1 MWNNIGRQYIFR
13 NKFPIGFQFLGI
25 CRQCRFPP
33 IKSLRIVFVLCL
45 GNRYAGFHGICPGRT
60 LFNVIRFLH
69 PEIGIR
75 ELSVLG
81 RIKGYTHIAGRCFQF
96 RIGFVGGAVF
106 FVLSGIGLSRYRI
119 PVRRKRRIP
128 FFKDFAIVFVLRLGN
143 RYAGFHGICPGRTF
157 FDVKDGFLS
166 QIRLCKFALC
176 RRVEGYA
183 NVALRRVAGLAGRGS
198 YIPLSSELEGSA
210 FFIIVFS
217 DNFVFFFSDG
227 NDSVPICTFTVDF

>member
-1 MWNNIGRQYIFR
+1 MVLRNIRSFITQLWNNIGRQYIFR

-119 PVRRKRRIP
+119 PVRRKRP
-128 FFKDFAIVFVLRLGN
+128 HIV
-143 RYAGFHGICPGRTF
+143 
-157 FDVKDGFLS
+157 
-166 QIRLCKFALC
+166 LC
-176 RRVEGYA
+176 RVRA
-183 NVALRRVAGLAGRGS
+183 FLPIGRLYGCE
-198 YIPLSSELEGSA
+198 Y
-210 FFIIVFS
+210 VCR
-217 DNFVFFFSDG
+217 N
-227 NDSVPICTFTVDF
+227 NTQ